1 MKLRKDP
8 LFISAALCLFFPIGF
23 ILLLRSDCKKKY
35 KIIFSLLGALLF
47 ILLTISLGTIKNN
60 APVPNY
66 QLIVSKDTLKVGES
80 GTLAVM
86 DGNHLYSDIT
96 IDKENECL
104 SLQGTVF
111 TAEKSGACLL
121 TVTYGEEQESLE
133 IQITSDEGGNDTVYC
148 SAKGSKYH
156 RSKTHGGK
164 NSVEMSREDAEQS
177 SKTPCKI
184 CYSTF

>member
-8 LFISAALCLFFPIGF
+8 LFIGAALCLFFPIGF

-47 ILLTISLGTIKNN
+47 LALTISLGTIKNK
-60 APVPNY
+60 APMPDY

-80 GTLAVM
+80 GSLAVM

-96 IDKENECL
+96 IDKENDCL

-111 TAEKSGACLL
+111 TAEKIGSCLL
-121 TVTYGEEQESLE
+121 TATYGEEQDTVE
-133 IQITSDEGGNDTVYC
+133 IHITADDGGNEIVYC
-148 SAKGSKYH
+148 SAKGAKYH
-156 RSKTHGGK
+156 RTKSHGGK
-164 NSVEMSREDAEQS
+164 NSVEMSREDAVQS
-177 SKTPCKI
+177 AKTPCKI
-184 CYSTF
+184 CYPTF